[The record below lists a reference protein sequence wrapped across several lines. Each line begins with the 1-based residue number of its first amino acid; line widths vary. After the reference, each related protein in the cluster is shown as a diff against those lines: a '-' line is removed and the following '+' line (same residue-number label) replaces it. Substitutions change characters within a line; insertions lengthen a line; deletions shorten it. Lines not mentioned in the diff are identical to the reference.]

1 MDSLPPLWFH
11 FLSETKWNFVKPY
24 HYYQLLPEKKHLL
37 STRQKVFLFNEINPM
52 WELWNALR
60 AWNIASQCEMRC
72 GAWGGFI
79 SFHISTSL
87 LYNQFNKLEFGGE
100 FRHAGFPALPPSQVR
115 GARRL
120 RRQCAKFQFEEQVLL
135 RIKSL
140 FLPAIRTILPF
151 LYMKKAPVRALFST
165 KSTLTGEWNTA
176 SRCEIWLCHVKS
188 LWRWVDFIAVKNG
201 AVKKVPQQGSQCLKA
216 LATKN

>member
-1 MDSLPPLWFH
+1 MQPLCNPMKPYHNYQLFH
-11 FLSETKWNFVKPY
+11 FLRE
-24 HYYQLLPEKKHLL
+24 
-37 STRQKVFLFNEINPM
+37 QKI
-52 WELWNALR
+52 
-60 AWNIASQCEMRC
+60 SQ
-72 GAWGGFI
+72 WPKVII
-79 SFHISTSL
+79 SHPKDISLHISTSL